1 MHYALKMLPIGVR
14 VGKTLKTPPDSS
26 NHHGRVLRDFADDA
40 AVHLPQAPAR
50 VFGVRLVA
58 LSFAGGVVAHGLRSL
73 RERRFELGRQPQGG
87 EHGRQ
92 VVPQL
97 VVVER
102 DLRAHLN
109 CIRDA
114 DKGR

>member
-1 MHYALKMLPIGVR
+1 MHYAIKTLPLGVCAKKM
-14 VGKTLKTPPDSS
+14 LKTPPVSS
-26 NHHGRVLRDFADDA
+26 NYHGRVLRDFADDA

-58 LSFAGGVVAHGLRSL
+58 LSFAGGVVTHGFCSL
-73 RERRFELGRQPQGG
+73 WERRFELGRQAQGG

-102 DLRAHLN
+102 DLRVH
-109 CIRDA
+109 I
-114 DKGR
+114 